1 MSPVATMTARSMT
14 FSSSRTLPGH
24 GYRIR
29 APRLS
34 GEMSRTAFLMRRPAC
49 STKCRASSGMS
60 SGRSRSAGT
69 RTGMTERR

>member
-34 GEMSRTAFLMRRPAC
+34 GAMSRTAFLMRRPAC

-60 SGRSRSAGT
+60 SGRSRSGGT